1 MLEEASVSFYDAVQG
16 LPLED
21 GANMFGYSVKR
32 LPLVKKQEIEIADF
46 ICIAERLGP
55 EESRWYIAHCL
66 VWCNRSSSDNKGAID
81 ADTLLWFEQESG
93 FLSFQKAS
101 E

>member
-1 MLEEASVSFYDAVQG
+1 MG
-16 LPLED
+16 LHI
-21 GANMFGYSVKR
+21 GYKC
-32 LPLVKKQEIEIADF
+32 KCQ
-46 ICIAERLGP
+46 
-55 EESRWYIAHCL
+55 HNL
-66 VWCNRSSSDNKGAID
+66 VWCNRSSLDNKGAID